1 MEEFSRVCYQYEA
14 KGIPIGF
21 GYNIISWGSV
31 PLIMVLAAGPWAA
44 GTLNG
49 VDYLMLSMLPI
60 LLTKLT
66 ASIAIDLFE
75 WKHLMVSKRNIE
87 NLIQE
92 PEEAGRGR
100 ALCPGAARHHL
111 PGCVVLLY
119 AGRAGPKEG
128 VLHRPGRETHRH
140 RGGLRLRQIH
150 DFESDRKIL

>member
-1 MEEFSRVCYQYEA
+1 MPMDTMGTLRWMSAR
-14 KGIPIGF
+14 
-21 GYNIISWGSV
+21 YNIISWGSV

-92 PEEAGRGR
+92 PEEAGRER
-100 ALCPGAARHHL
+100 PL
-111 PGCVVLLY
+111 PRSGTTSPSGMC
-119 AGRAGPKEG
+119 RSPIC
-128 VLHRPGRETHRH
+128 RESR
-140 RGGLRLRQIH
+140 
-150 DFESDRKIL
+150 S